1 MDLVD
6 ELTNAVMNEISETY
20 RSYFCEYGDGDEDKF
35 MAETKL
41 HIKRMIEEIVHRFL
55 STILKPT

>member
-35 MAETKL
+35 MAETRL
-41 HIKRMIEEIVHRFL
+41 YIKGVIEEVIHKFL
-55 STILKPT
+55 STMLKPT